1 MAPLIGGVIG
11 YITNDI
17 AIRMLFRPHTPK
29 YLFGLHVPFTPGL
42 IPKEKARIAEA
53 IGGVISENLMSKDV
67 LGKYLLT
74 EELIGKIRCAVRNF
88 LHKQQDNPE
97 SVRQFLGH
105 YLTEEEIIGI
115 SNSINDGLSKQVHS
129 KLTDSTIGNGVA
141 HIAVEHVTSKLKALS
156 PLELIA
162 SLGLLKGNALSGL
175 ASMEVIGKLLGLL
188 RDPIESALAKNINE
202 MLQTNSEGIVSQF
215 IGDET
220 GKFLDTSMK
229 DLLNGKD
236 AQLAQTVDMAE
247 NIYRHVITEHL
258 PRILDSIDI
267 SRIIRNRIGEM
278 NVAETERLIM
288 QVMNKELRAIV
299 WLGALLGLIMGSINV
314 FI

>member
-129 KLTDSTIGNGVA
+129 KLTDSAIGNGVA